1 MAKSIIHNAMPD
13 WNGNESIVAY
23 SIRKR
28 NERKAHAHLVRML
41 TLVTFAPVGLAAF
54 GATDLPTDFARRP
67 VCV

>member
-28 NERKAHAHLVRML
+28 NERKAHAQLVRML
-41 TLVTFAPVGLAAF
+41 TLVTFAPVGLATVVAVTAILCDYF
-54 GATDLPTDFARRP
+54 LNTY
-67 VCV
+67 

>member
-1 MAKSIIHNAMPD
+1 MTKSIIHDVMPD

-41 TLVTFAPVGLAAF
+41 TLVTFAPIGLATVVAVTAILCDYF
-54 GATDLPTDFARRP
+54 LNTY
-67 VCV
+67 